1 LWVVAESMDFS
12 DISRLYSGLRG
23 ADQQQVAENL
33 NLKIDFSTLTSE
45 QQNKIQK
52 RHPLA
57 SWLEQLT
64 LSEIRVLTMVASGT
78 SLLLLRP
85 PQLSERTETSIF
97 STRNKA
103 GAFSAHL

>member
-1 LWVVAESMDFS
+1 MDFS

-64 LSEIRVLTMVASGT
+64 IV
-78 SLLLLRP
+78 
-85 PQLSERTETSIF
+85 
-97 STRNKA
+97 RNTC
-103 GAFSAHL
+103 AHHGRLWNNDMYWL